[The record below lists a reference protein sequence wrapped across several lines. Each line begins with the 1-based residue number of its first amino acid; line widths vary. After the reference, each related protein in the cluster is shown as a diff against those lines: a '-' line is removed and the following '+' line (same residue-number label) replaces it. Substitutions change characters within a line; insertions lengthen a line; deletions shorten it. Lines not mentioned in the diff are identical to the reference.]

1 MSMHVGFSIGL
12 AFESAWESL
21 DHSTKRE
28 LSLLS
33 LDAPDSEVPSTR
45 SQLGKI
51 VVERTSV
58 WERSQCALEF
68 EESSALEL
76 EHKLQTTASQK
87 DQGSVSPSLGQIWDS
102 IVEGLI
108 NCLCK
113 CRNARP
119 CLFGIKLR
127 GRSQLS
133 EALPN

>member
-12 AFESAWESL
+12 AFESSWERL

-45 SQLGKI
+45 SQLGKN

-87 DQGSVSPSLGQIWDS
+87 DQG
-102 IVEGLI
+102 
-108 NCLCK
+108 
-113 CRNARP
+113 
-119 CLFGIKLR
+119 
-127 GRSQLS
+127 
-133 EALPN
+133 